1 MAYRFSDVQVDYQGG
16 RLQQPYTPRHRA
28 FANVRY
34 EDDAGWALNYTL
46 NWVGSMRLPNTS
58 TNPIDKQMAAQ
69 STQYTLSNAQI
80 SKTWNKVFDVY
91 IGAENLFG
99 FRQDETIT
107 DAENPFSDYFDA
119 SMIWAPVFGRNLYA
133 GVRWR
138 LKKK

>member
-1 MAYRFSDVQVDYQGG
+1 
-16 RLQQPYTPRHRA
+16 
-28 FANVRY
+28 
-34 EDDAGWALNYTL
+34 
-46 NWVGSMRLPNTS
+46 MRLPNTS

-119 SMIWAPVFGRNLYA
+119 SMIWAPVFGCNLYA

-138 LKKK
+138 LEKK